1 MMPLAAQPA
10 RMRTTPRISAAL
22 AKRERELRQESQRRL
37 NRIREQLTRAFLDE
51 TTGTKNR
58 RAETKRAADFSAALC
73 MFGFRF
79 LTNRI
84 YLPQDGKRLSDTIYQ
99 NPFAALPA
107 EAGSG

>member
-1 MMPLAAQPA
+1 
-10 RMRTTPRISAAL
+10 
-22 AKRERELRQESQRRL
+22 
-37 NRIREQLTRAFLDE
+37 
-51 TTGTKNR
+51 
-58 RAETKRAADFSAALC
+58 